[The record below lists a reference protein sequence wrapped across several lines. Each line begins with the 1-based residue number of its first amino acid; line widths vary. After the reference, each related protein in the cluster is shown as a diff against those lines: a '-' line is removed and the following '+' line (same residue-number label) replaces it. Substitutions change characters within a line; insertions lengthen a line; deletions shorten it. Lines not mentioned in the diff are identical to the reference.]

1 MPAWILILVVL
12 VTIYLVIQPS
22 HKAYEKYLQLHR
34 PAWFNFESKIP
45 LIWVGLYV
53 CFYFSARLVLEP
65 RWSWSFAFSYLAL
78 VVLAQSVSWLVCL
91 SRSPM
96 IGLLL
101 GGVAWIWAL
110 ILLKAVASVSAMAA
124 WLLVPYLLWGP
135 VAMLG
140 FWQISKLNPA
150 IRRSR

>member
-1 MPAWILILVVL
+1 MPAWILILVAL

-22 HKAYEKYLQLHR
+22 NKAYEQYLNLHR

-53 CFYFSARLVLEP
+53 CFFLSARLVLEP
-65 RWSWSFAFSYLAL
+65 RWSWNTAFSYLVL
-78 VVLAQSVSWLVCL
+78 VLLAQSVNWLVCL
-91 SRSPM
+91 RRSPL

-110 ILLKAVASVSAMAA
+110 IVLLSVAAVSATAA

-140 FWQISKLNPA
+140 FWQMSKLNPA